1 MADRSLAEQLRLT
14 AETVEANLGHG
25 DVVTAPRPIDHTA
38 AFRSRRAA
46 VAAGEE
52 LTAAGYR
59 VDGLYRRLLTVWLE
73 FSAMTAVDHATA
85 AAFTREV
92 VGVVERHGGRYDGWG
107 GFLVPPGETGSGDEA
122 TSSTS

>member
-1 MADRSLAEQLRLT
+1 VADRSLADQLRLS

-25 DVVTAPRPIDHTA
+25 DQVAAPRPIDHLA
-38 AFRSRRAA
+38 GFRSRSAA
-46 VAAGEE
+46 LAAGEE

-59 VDGLYRRLLTVWLE
+59 VDGLHRRLLTVWLE

-92 VGVVERHGGRYDGWG
+92 VGIVERHGGSYDGWG
-107 GFLVPPGETGSGDEA
+107 GFLVPPESDDEV